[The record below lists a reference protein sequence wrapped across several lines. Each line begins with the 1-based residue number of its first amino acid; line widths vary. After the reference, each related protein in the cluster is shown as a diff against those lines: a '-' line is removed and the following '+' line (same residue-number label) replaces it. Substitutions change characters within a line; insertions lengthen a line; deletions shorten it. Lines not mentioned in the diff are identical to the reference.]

1 MPLLNVVALISDSI
15 AGERE
20 RHTLE
25 TLLASRLPD
34 SAIML
39 GKIAVI
45 VVQSWLMMLAGA
57 VMALV
62 VVNLFK
68 REDSMLILYPA
79 PVAFGIIVMP
89 VLIGV
94 FVAGMGAIAS
104 MGAATVRQAYQRI
117 AIPMVALVVI
127 PSLGL
132 SLLPQDLLSSFY
144 SAEFAQNNL
153 ANILVILTVVLVILD
168 TVILSVGLAR
178 FRRPKL
184 IG

>member
-1 MPLLNVVALISDSI
+1 
-15 AGERE
+15 
-20 RHTLE
+20 
-25 TLLASRLPD
+25 
-34 SAIML
+34 
-39 GKIAVI
+39 
-45 VVQSWLMMLAGA
+45 
-57 VMALV
+57 
-62 VVNLFK
+62 
-68 REDSMLILYPA
+68 
-79 PVAFGIIVMP
+79 MP

-94 FVAGMGAIAS
+94 FVAGLGAIAS

-117 AIPMVALVVI
+117 AIPMVTLVII